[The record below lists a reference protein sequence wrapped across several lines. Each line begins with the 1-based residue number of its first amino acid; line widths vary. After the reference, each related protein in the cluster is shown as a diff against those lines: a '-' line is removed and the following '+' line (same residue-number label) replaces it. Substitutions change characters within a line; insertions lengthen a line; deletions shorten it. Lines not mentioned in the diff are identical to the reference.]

1 MTRSETDQ
9 RRALPHEYRYDGYH
23 EVCVSHCSLSS
34 PLASSALGALP
45 LSCQP
50 ILQDI
55 AALSPPVAH
64 LSMAKVNSFSRSL
77 SLSLSL
83 SLYGVQDD
91 FFNQLPIDYGVRI
104 RRVLY
109 LPAGVQH
116 DSSNPHL
123 TFLFRRHFVCWA
135 PMSRAT
141 TNENS
146 SPVSLSSPRFTWQ
159 RIVILEPFF
168 TSIQI
173 F

>member
-91 FFNQLPIDYGVRI
+91 FFNQLPIDYGVQI

-123 TFLFRRHFVCWA
+123 TFLFRLA
-135 PMSRAT
+135 LG
-141 TNENS
+141 TNVTSYNKRKFLPSLVVIAKVYMAKNS
-146 SPVSLSSPRFTWQ
+146 HLGTYFYLDTN
-159 RIVILEPFF
+159 F
-168 TSIQI
+168 
-173 F
+173 